1 MTALPSLHDGGLSPR
16 LSLLCLVFLLLLPTC
31 PASGADLD
39 GTASNHHAVI
49 RAGDSYSNVYGT
61 TNYGDNALARYGT
74 VVSNGGQEI
83 GRAHV

>member
-16 LSLLCLVFLLLLPTC
+16 LSLLCLVFLLLLPAC

-61 TNYGDNALARYGT
+61 TNYGDNALARSGT
-74 VVSNGGQEI
+74 VSRTPPHCGTV
-83 GRAHV
+83 AP